1 MDGFPHYNTK
11 VFRFEFLGGEKM
23 QLKFSK
29 NGRLVTIST
38 PSGVCI
44 VYAPTKAE
52 TRRKVTAI
60 VTHMIESEIGK
71 NETYFIS

>member
-1 MDGFPHYNTK
+1 M
-11 VFRFEFLGGEKM
+11 R
-23 QLKFSK
+23 LKFTK

-38 PSGVCI
+38 PSGVGV

-52 TRRKVTAI
+52 TRRKVTAMI
-60 VTHMIESEIGK
+60 TLMIERETEK

>member
-1 MDGFPHYNTK
+1 M
-11 VFRFEFLGGEKM
+11 R
-23 QLKFSK
+23 LKFTK

-38 PSGVCI
+38 PSGVGI

-52 TRRKVTAI
+52 TRRKVVTM
-60 VTHMIESEIGK
+60 VTHMIEREIGK

>member
-1 MDGFPHYNTK
+1 M
-11 VFRFEFLGGEKM
+11 R
-23 QLKFSK
+23 LKFTK

-38 PSGVCI
+38 PSGVGI

-52 TRRKVTAI
+52 TRRKVTAM
-60 VTHMIESEIGK
+60 VAHMIERKLKE

>member
-1 MDGFPHYNTK
+1 MK
-11 VFRFEFLGGEKM
+11 
-23 QLKFSK
+23 LKFNK

-38 PSGVCI
+38 PSGVGI

-52 TRRKVTAI
+52 MRKKVTAM
-60 VTHMIESEIGK
+60 VTHMIERERSE